1 MAQQAGVELE
11 LRPLSPVLGAEVLNV
26 DLARATAD
34 ALFAA
39 LRDAFLRHQ
48 LLVFR
53 DQTFDDE
60 QHVAF
65 ARRWGEIQRHVLS
78 QYVDAGKPEIFVI
91 TNLDPNGTPKGDH
104 PDPGATPSHTHRS
117 SPIHRALPTIL

>member
-26 DLARATAD
+26 DLARDTGD

-53 DQTFDDE
+53 DQAFDDE
-60 QHVAF
+60 
-65 ARRWGEIQRHVLS
+65 
-78 QYVDAGKPEIFVI
+78 
-91 TNLDPNGTPKGDH
+91 
-104 PDPGATPSHTHRS
+104 
-117 SPIHRALPTIL
+117 